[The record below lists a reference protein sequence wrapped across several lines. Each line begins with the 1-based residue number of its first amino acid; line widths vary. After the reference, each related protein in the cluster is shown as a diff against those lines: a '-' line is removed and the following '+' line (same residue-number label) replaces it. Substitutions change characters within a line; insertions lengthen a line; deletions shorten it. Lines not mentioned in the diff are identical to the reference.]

1 MRQVNPAAQA
11 LREIGR
17 AKIVSLLWIRCRN
30 RETGAVAPIGIWS
43 ASDAENVMVADIF
56 TGDLRDLTFYPGLL
70 AVGEVTHETGII
82 IRPTQVTLS
91 PLDTSVQ
98 IAFRE
103 RDARGAQVQIWRRTY
118 DVDTQ
123 RPVSGLPEAWFSGF
137 VNEAPISTDVGSASL
152 AIDIVSTARVLT
164 IASARKKSDQAQRLR
179 SGDRFRRYKA
189 TAGEID
195 LAWAQEDRE

>member
-1 MRQVNPAAQA
+1 MPASFI
-11 LREIGR
+11 LRMGSESSKTITVLEDGR
-17 AKIVSLLWIRCRN
+17 
-30 RETGAVAPIGIWS
+30 IGISNEQWVHVFFHNT
-43 ASDAENVMVADIF
+43 ATTEIY
-56 TGDLRDLTFYPGLL
+56 TL
-70 AVGEVTHETGII
+70 HETGII